1 MAKTPIR
8 DIIEIL
14 SQHAEECMD
23 LLGSVVPMFLTT
35 DKEDNVHYFFIPPGI
50 SKTRAIKAMK
60 ELVEETEA
68 VQCVFVDEAWMLERS
83 CDVSR
88 EQIEEEA
95 SKPLENNP
103 DSIEIILF
111 SAECEDEGYLVGRRN
126 ITRPEGGGRPYLEPM
141 QLSNVPKIIGSL
153 TGLLKMEK
161 ETDAQEKTNK

>member
-103 DSIEIILF
+103 DSIDNKRLVEAGVGVGKFVRFKHHHPQWGNLSAYRLF
-111 SAECEDEGYLVGRRN
+111 L
-126 ITRPEGGGRPYLEPM
+126 P
-141 QLSNVPKIIGSL
+141 
-153 TGLLKMEK
+153 
-161 ETDAQEKTNK
+161 